1 MAPAFAAAVQLELKE
16 YKKYLEFITEYQLT
30 DEPLR
35 IDVLVVKKLKEIRID
50 KSMGKIFKKYN
61 ILEYKSPTDY
71 ISIDNYYKAK
81 AYAYLYKTL
90 SEETDKISI
99 NEMTIT
105 LTSSRYPRKLID
117 YMKNEMNTDVETA
130 GRGIY
135 YVKGTDIDTQIL
147 VSKQLDDREAGY
159 LKLLQVHQKDKNLTK
174 NWIEEY
180 IDNIKNPL
188 YAVIMN
194 VLAKADPDEIL
205 EVYKNM
211 GVPKISESNMEFLMD
226 MMKKFELDKKLEQK
240 GKEEGIEEGI
250 KQLILKQY
258 GKGLSVEYIADINDI
273 DVENV
278 RKIIERSDLSSDS

>member
-1 MAPAFAAAVQLELKE
+1 M
-16 YKKYLEFITEYQLT
+16 
-30 DEPLR
+30 
-35 IDVLVVKKLKEIRID
+35 
-50 KSMGKIFKKYN
+50 
-61 ILEYKSPTDY
+61 
-71 ISIDNYYKAK
+71 
-81 AYAYLYKTL
+81 
-90 SEETDKISI
+90 
-99 NEMTIT
+99 
-105 LTSSRYPRKLID
+105 ID

-130 GRGIY
+130 GSGIY